1 MGGSVTSSGSQSVL
15 TKSQR
20 ALLNQLSKLLIGEI
34 GQSAEQYGGQIVP
47 GETDLQSSI
56 FQSLSGSFTGAN
68 QDRDAAIQDFI
79 KTGGVDPALRQE
91 VYATQRGLAKNEFD
105 DFARQVEE
113 RYNAQGAGR
122 SGGLQRSL
130 SRGAARFSTELASL
144 QAGLEYQD
152 DVRRN
157 QGIFQGIQGLSQAR
171 LGDAELAQQ
180 AGGLQRSIQGQQL
193 AEGYNKWQ
201 AAQPYSNPWL
211 QYLPQVFGTQASTP
225 VTTRKGGGLLTG
237 G

>member
-1 MGGSVTSSGSQSVL
+1 MGGSVTSAGRKSVL
-15 TKSQR
+15 TGPQR
-20 ALLNQLSKLLIGEI
+20 ELLNQLSGLLGIEL
-34 GQSAEQYGGQIVP
+34 GQAADVYEGQIVP
-47 GETDLQSSI
+47 GETDLQSQI
-56 FQSLSGSFTGAN
+56 FGGLSASFTGDN
-68 QDRDAAIQDFI
+68 QERDAAIQNFI
-79 KTGGVDPALRQE
+79 TTGGVDPALRAE
-91 VYATQRGLAKNEFD
+91 VYATQRGIAKNEFD

-130 SRGAARFSTELASL
+130 SRGAQRFSTDLAGI

-152 DVRRN
+152 ATRRN
-157 QGIFQGIQGLSQAR
+157 QGIMQGIQGLGQAR
-171 LGDAELAQQ
+171 AADAQLAQQ

-193 AEGYNKWQ
+193 SEDYNKWQ

-211 QYLPQVFGTQASTP
+211 QYLPQVFGTQAFTP
-225 VTTRKGGGLLTG
+225 VTTRQGGGLLTG